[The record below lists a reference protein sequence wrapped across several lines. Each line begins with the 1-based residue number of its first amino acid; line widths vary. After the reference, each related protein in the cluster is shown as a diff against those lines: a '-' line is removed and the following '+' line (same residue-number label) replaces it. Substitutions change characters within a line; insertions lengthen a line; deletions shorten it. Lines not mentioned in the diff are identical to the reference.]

1 MMNPKQKLHD
11 IIFSINKEIQIN
23 FVQMVEAPGY
33 FVKVDEIPVL
43 FELN

>member
-1 MMNPKQKLHD
+1 MILSSVLIKKFKL
-11 IIFSINKEIQIN
+11 N